1 MNTTSSLPGNTQQ
14 TSWLSPITKDA
25 RYLRAI
31 LTLVSKASEEQ
42 LKQVPVIGPFLI
54 GFAEMVKGLSEQ
66 QDDDQAQRE
75 IEAKLAALL
84 TQGEQA
90 QRNSEAFAAFAR
102 FLLKQQYQQTALL
115 TQLTTHL
122 HALGLPAER
131 KQLTE
136 FACNAALVAYRSRVI
151 RDYQYAD
158 QRGIQG
164 VTRSEHVASLPLTD
178 IYVKPRLQSERAAD
192 HSLFESRERER
203 ELLKQMLDNQDLPR
217 SQQARLEEEFA
228 LITGERWRG
237 KKEQDA
243 TLGIGEVLQ
252 RARHTV
258 ILGGP
263 GLGKSQLT
271 RYLALVCARGEAS
284 MPEQLG
290 WAEELTPIVV
300 SLAAFADARSRAQQ
314 AQPLTLRQY
323 IDAELERRGGAALR
337 VAIEQ
342 EVQAGRVLLLLDG
355 VDEVPDINQRSAIVV
370 EVENF
375 LRDHCAVR
383 CLVTSRPYGYIRLAG
398 DVAHFELLNFSEKQV
413 GEFIRRWQRAFEE
426 WQHRDAPNYEA
437 AAREAEEMFDELKS
451 NPKVLELAT
460 NPLMLVIIALIR
472 YEQTRLPQERVR
484 LYDTAVKTLMETWNF
499 WRSKVAGV
507 SAETKLKTDD
517 LIIVWSAVAEWT
529 RRTKPTGVVHRGEL
543 KNKLVEI
550 LQAEELGGS
559 KPGETAEAYLDAASR
574 RAGLLEERGPD
585 IFAFWHPM
593 FEEYLAAVKLT
604 TPAHRAKERLLPLR
618 RDPRWREV
626 ILLAVGHLGL
636 IQRDR
641 ETASELVR
649 ALAFDEPDALEPVL
663 HRHLLLAAACVADDV
678 GVKRNVGEDVIVAL
692 GKVVSEQ
699 PYEQL
704 GHAFAE
710 TVWALPQLRVSEES
724 VTALAQLAEHQNW
737 GVRMGAVRLSPVPY
751 EKLRISYHQV
761 RQSVV
766 P

>member
-1 MNTTSSLPGNTQQ
+1 MNPPLSLSGSAQP
-14 TSWLSPITKDA
+14 TSWLSRFTNDA
-25 RYLRAI
+25 RYLRAV
-31 LTLVSKASEEQ
+31 LTFLSKASEEQ
-42 LKQVPVIGPFLI
+42 VKQIPGIGPLLL
-54 GFAEMVKGLSEQ
+54 GFAESVKELSEQ
-66 QDDDQAQRE
+66 EDDDQAQRE

-90 QRNSEAFAAFAR
+90 QRNSEAFAAFAG
-102 FLLKQQYQQTALL
+102 FLLEQQFQQTALL
-115 TQLTTHL
+115 TQLTTYL
-122 HALGLPAER
+122 QSLGLPAER

-192 HSLFESRERER
+192 RSLFESRERER
-203 ELLKQMLDNQDLPR
+203 ELLKQMLDNQDLPT

-228 LITGERWRG
+228 LLTGERWRG
-237 KKEQDA
+237 KKEQEA
-243 TLGIGEVLQ
+243 TLGIGETLQ

-263 GLGKSQLT
+263 GVGKSQLA
-271 RYLALVCARGEAS
+271 RYLALVCARSEAS
-284 MPEQLG
+284 MSEQLG
-290 WAEELTPIVV
+290 WAEELTPLVV
-300 SLAAFADARSRAQQ
+300 SLAAFADARSRNQH
-314 AQPLTLRQY
+314 AQPLTLRQHL
-323 IDAELERRGGAALR
+323 DAELERRGGAALR
-337 VAIEQ
+337 MAIEQ
-342 EVQAGRVLLLLDG
+342 EMQAGRVLVLLDG
-355 VDEVPDINQRSAIVV
+355 VDEVPGFNERSAIVV
-370 EVENF
+370 EVDSF
-375 LRDHCAVR
+375 LRDHGAIR
-383 CLVTSRPYGYIRLAG
+383 CLVTSRPFGYIRLAG
-398 DVAHFELLNFSEKQV
+398 DVAHFELLNFSEERV

-426 WQHRDAPNYEA
+426 WQHRNAPNYEA
-437 AAREAEEMFDELKS
+437 AAREAEEMFDELKG

-484 LYDTAVKTLMETWNF
+484 LYDTAVKTLMETWNL

-529 RRTKPTGVVHRGEL
+529 RRTKPTGIVHRGEL
-543 KNKLVEI
+543 KTKLVEI
-550 LQAEELGGS
+550 LLAEELGDP
-559 KPGETAEAYLDAASR
+559 KPAETAEAYLDAAAR

-585 IFAFWHPM
+585 IFAFWHPT
-593 FEEYLAAVKLT
+593 FEEYLAAVNLT
-604 TPAHRAKERLLPLR
+604 TPAHRAKGSLLPLR
-618 RDPRWREV
+618 HDPRWREV

-649 ALAFDEPDALEPVL
+649 ALACDEPDALEPVL
-663 HRHLLLAAACVADDV
+663 HRNLLLAAACVADDV
-678 GVKRNVGEDVIVAL
+678 GVKRNVGEEVIVAL
-692 GKVVSEQ
+692 GKAVHEQ

-704 GHAFAE
+704 CKAFVG
-710 TVWALPQLRVSEES
+710 TVRALPRSRVSKQGIVRLTHLVEHEES
-724 VTALAQLAEHQNW
+724 E
-737 GVRMGAVRLSPVPY
+737 VRMEAARLFSNVSD
-751 EKLRISYHQV
+751 ENAEARRCVKG
-761 RQSVV
+761 
-766 P
+766 